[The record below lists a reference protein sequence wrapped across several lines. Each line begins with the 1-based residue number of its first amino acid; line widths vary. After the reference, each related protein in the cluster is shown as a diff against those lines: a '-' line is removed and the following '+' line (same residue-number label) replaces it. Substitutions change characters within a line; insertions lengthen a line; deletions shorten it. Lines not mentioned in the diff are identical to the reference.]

1 MNRFARFFRS
11 HLGIHLT
18 ALISAAVIG
27 LYFLLRPCKGL
38 MNFLIRW
45 VTTPYK
51 QAMAAILSLLPFS
64 MAELIWAVGIIGVPI
79 LIFQTVYR
87 MFRPADVS
95 AGSSFTAASPGSA
108 PQF

>member
-38 MNFLIRW
+38 MNFLIR
-45 VTTPYK
+45 
-51 QAMAAILSLLPFS
+51 
-64 MAELIWAVGIIGVPI
+64 
-79 LIFQTVYR
+79 
-87 MFRPADVS
+87 
-95 AGSSFTAASPGSA
+95 
-108 PQF
+108 